1 MARAIWSGSIG
12 FGLVNVPV
20 GLYSATEDK
29 TVHFNQFEEGTDDRV
44 RNKRVNESTGDEVE
58 FSDIVK
64 GYDLGD
70 GRHVIVTPEEL
81 AEVEPGRSSTIEITD
96 FVEAADIDP
105 IFYRRSY
112 YLAPTSD
119 DAARAYGLLLQAMAK
134 AERIGIA
141 TLVMRGKQY
150 LAAIRPHEKV
160 LVLET
165 MYFGDEIRDA
175 ADELPTVPRK
185 QTFTDRELKTAVG
198 LIDSLTTDWKPSNY
212 TDTYRDRVL
221 QLVQAK
227 GKGREVV
234 TDHDAEPTA
243 EVVDLMEALRK
254 SVEAAKSRKA
264 RGNKSSAE
272 KLKTRQADEEPAKKS
287 AAQKTSARKAPAGK
301 AAAKQAPA
309 AKAAAKKAPAR
320 KAAANKAPARKAAAK
335 KGPARKAAAKKTATK
350 TATKTAARKAS

>member
-29 TVHFNQFEEGTDDRV
+29 TVHFNQFQEGTDARV
-44 RNKRVNESTGDEVE
+44 RNQRVNEKTGKEVE
-58 FSDIVK
+58 YSEIVK

-81 AEVEPGRSSTIEITD
+81 EEVEPGRNSTIEITD

-105 IFYRRSY
+105 VFYRKSY

-119 DAARAYGLLLQAMAK
+119 DAARPYGLLLQAMDK
-134 AERIGIA
+134 AGRIGIA

-150 LAAIRPHEKV
+150 LAAIRPHDKV

-165 MYFGDEIRDA
+165 MYFGDEVRDP
-175 ADELPTVPRK
+175 ADELPSIPRK
-185 QTFTDRELKTAVG
+185 ASFSDKDLKTAIS
-198 LIDSLTTDWKPSNY
+198 LIDSLTTDWKPANY

-221 QLVQAK
+221 QLVAAK

-234 TDHDAEPTA
+234 VDEDAEPEA
-243 EVVDLMEALRK
+243 AVLDLMEALRK
-254 SVEAAKSRKA
+254 SVEAAKSR
-264 RGNKSSAE
+264 RVGNKASAE
-272 KLKTRQADEEPAKKS
+272 KLKTRKAADEKASKKRPAKK
-287 AAQKTSARKAPAGK
+287 T
-301 AAAKQAPA
+301 AAKKTAPK
-309 AKAAAKKAPAR
+309 KAAAKKAPTK
-320 KAAANKAPARKAAAK
+320 KAPAKRSTATKSSTRKAPARKA
-335 KGPARKAAAKKTATK
+335 
-350 TATKTAARKAS
+350 S

>member
-29 TVHFNQFEEGTDDRV
+29 TVHFNQFEKVTEDLV

-58 FSDIVK
+58 FKDIVK

-81 AEVEPGRSSTIEITD
+81 EEVEPGRSSTIEITD
-96 FVEAADIDP
+96 FVDAADIDP
-105 IFYRRSY
+105 VFYRKSY
-112 YLAPTSD
+112 YLAPRTD
-119 DAARAYGLLLQAMAK
+119 DAARPYGLLLQAMDK
-134 AERIGIA
+134 AGRIGIA

-150 LAAIRPHEKV
+150 LAAIRPHEKI

-165 MYFGDEIRDA
+165 MYFGDEVRDA
-175 ADELPTVPRK
+175 ADELPSVPRK
-185 QTFTDRELKTAVG
+185 QKFSDKELKTAVG
-198 LIDSLTTDWKPSNY
+198 LIESLTTEWNPANY
-212 TDTYRDRVL
+212 ADTYRDRVL

-234 TDHDAEPTA
+234 TDHDAEPEA

-254 SVEAAKSRKA
+254 SVEAAKSR
-264 RGNKSSAE
+264 RGSGNKSSAA
-272 KLKTRQADEEPAKKS
+272 KLKTRKPAAKEAPAKK
-287 AAQKTSARKAPAGK
+287 TAP
-301 AAAKQAPA
+301 
-309 AKAAAKKAPAR
+309 KKAPAK
-320 KAAANKAPARKAAAK
+320 KAAR
-335 KGPARKAAAKKTATK
+335 
-350 TATKTAARKAS
+350 RKAS